1 MKNFVITLFCIICM
15 EVCSMSEVALV
26 PQCDFG
32 KLKIQSLIAPVWVYD
47 SKYDSDEAV
56 LKDRII
62 CDAIKISDPSNFYSE
77 ENLSLFWEAG
87 IESGEKFG
95 LTAVR
100 DMERVMEHISLIAT
114 ENGDLEHSPS
124 VRFLYSG
131 NGLLEYFSSVV
142 FFEGKPVTSK
152 LWEKVFIIFTAFR
165 DSIGESSSED
175 EGCRSGYLD
184 RIRYVVSTTSEWPTE
199 HFLSWAI
206 AKAISD
212 PKI

>member
-1 MKNFVITLFCIICM
+1 MKNFIIALFCIICM

-32 KLKIQSLIAPVWVYD
+32 KLKIQSLMAPAWVYD
-47 SKYDSDEAV
+47 PKYSSDEAV
-56 LKDRII
+56 LKDRTI
-62 CDAIKISDPSNFYSE
+62 CDAIKTSDPSNFYSE

-95 LTAVR
+95 LMAVR

-124 VRFLYSG
+124 VRFLYSSS
-131 NGLLEYFSSVV
+131 GLFEYFSSVV

-152 LWEKVFIIFTAFR
+152 LWEKVSIIFTAFR
-165 DSIGESSSED
+165 DSIGESASED
-175 EGCRSGYLD
+175 EGCRPGYLG
-184 RIRYVVSTTSEWPTE
+184 RIKYVTSTTPEWPTK

-206 AKAISD
+206 ARAISD
-212 PKI
+212 SKI